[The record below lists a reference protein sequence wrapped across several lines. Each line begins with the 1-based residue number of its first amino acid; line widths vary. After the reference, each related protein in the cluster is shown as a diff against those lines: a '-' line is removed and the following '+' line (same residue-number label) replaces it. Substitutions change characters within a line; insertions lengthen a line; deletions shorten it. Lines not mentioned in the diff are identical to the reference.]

1 MDSHLNPPLDRHGG
15 IRPDRPWTGNPT
27 RRADARRGFSSSE
40 APLARRVS
48 AALDFPSFASAP
60 DPPQACGAGSWIR
73 GRSSRTARMPRGG
86 ARFWALGPPCACS
99 GGPSAREFPV
109 RGLCVRARVGRDG
122 DAGSTCGSRH
132 GAPGRKVAFGSC
144 PAWMRAPG
152 SGRWVRRSLAKR
164 RNSPQRFVSLDSCF
178 VFAERRRLYISQTRF
193 EP

>member
-27 RRADARRGFSSSE
+27 RRADARRGFSSE

-132 GAPGRKVAFGSC
+132 GAPGRKVGLGHMARKPCGCLAVGS
-144 PAWMRAPG
+144 
-152 SGRWVRRSLAKR
+152 RSSA
-164 RNSPQRFVSLDSCF
+164 
-178 VFAERRRLYISQTRF
+178 RLYRSTEHPKWAIMHDSSLTL
-193 EP
+193 PSS